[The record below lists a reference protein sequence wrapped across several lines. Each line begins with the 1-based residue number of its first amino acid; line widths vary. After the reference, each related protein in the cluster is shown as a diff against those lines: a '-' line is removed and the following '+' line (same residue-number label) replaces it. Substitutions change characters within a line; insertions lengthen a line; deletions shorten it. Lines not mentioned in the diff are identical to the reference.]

1 MRRRINPQHKLYR
14 AGCLLLVVCAIVLVA
29 PGRSSHAQDLNA
41 TISAGYAAV
50 FSYAQ
55 QVLSSSA
62 GQVGSPGNG
71 TISTSLVVPSFPS
84 SSIFTNTSGTGFNFT
99 TTFGT
104 PFGFSTSIQPS
115 MFSNWFSGYPTP

>member
-14 AGCLLLVVCAIVLVA
+14 VMCLLLAVGVIVVAA

-41 TISAGYAAV
+41 TITAGYAAV

-62 GQVGSPGNG
+62 TQVGSTGSG
-71 TISTSLVVPSFPS
+71 TVSTPLVVPSFPS
-84 SSIFTNTSGTGFNFT
+84 SNIFTSVSGTGFNFT

-104 PFGFSTSIQPS
+104 PFGSSTSIQPS
-115 MFSNWFSGYPTP
+115 MFSNWFGGYTTP